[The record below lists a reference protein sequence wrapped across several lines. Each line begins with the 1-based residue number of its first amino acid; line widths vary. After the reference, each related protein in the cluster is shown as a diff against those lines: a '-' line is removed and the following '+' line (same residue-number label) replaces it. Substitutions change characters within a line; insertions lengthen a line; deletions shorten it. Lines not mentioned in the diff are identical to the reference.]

1 MVQKGRAKR
10 SSNFNRKEDI
20 QLCISWQSISSDPII
35 GNEQPGKAY
44 WQRIAEHYHA
54 NRDFES
60 DRNANSLEHR
70 WGNIQKEVS
79 KFQGCYEQIERRH
92 PSGIPHQELRPM
104 LRHIPCQC
112 KMKTFILQQM
122 VQKGRAKRS
131 SNFNRKEDIQLCIS
145 WQSISSDPIIG
156 NEQPGKAYWQ
166 RIAEHYHANRDFE
179 SDRNANSLEHRWGN
193 IQKEV
198 SKFQGCYEQIE
209 RRHPSGIP
217 HQELLRNSPKFQTL
231 ESHKRPR
238 SRKSSTLIESAGE
251 EDEEGDDARKS
262 TTPDLLQPSAKKRPM
277 GRKQAKEKMKNGED
291 GPYKEAMKDLLDAKE
306 KEAKVK
312 EERWKETKEIQER
325 QLLFAERKLVWD
337 QE

>member
-1 MVQKGRAKR
+1 
-10 SSNFNRKEDI
+10 
-20 QLCISWQSISSDPII
+20 
-35 GNEQPGKAY
+35 
-44 WQRIAEHYHA
+44 
-54 NRDFES
+54 
-60 DRNANSLEHR
+60 
-70 WGNIQKEVS
+70 
-79 KFQGCYEQIERRH
+79 
-92 PSGIPHQELRPM
+92 M
-104 LRHIPCQC
+104 LTHIPCQC

-217 HQELLRNSPKFQTL
+217 HQELVS
-231 ESHKRPR
+231 
-238 SRKSSTLIESAGE
+238 
-251 EDEEGDDARKS
+251 
-262 TTPDLLQPSAKKRPM
+262 
-277 GRKQAKEKMKNGED
+277 
-291 GPYKEAMKDLLDAKE
+291 
-306 KEAKVK
+306 
-312 EERWKETKEIQER
+312 
-325 QLLFAERKLVWD
+325 
-337 QE
+337 

>member
-1 MVQKGRAKR
+1 MSEETHVEAYSLPMQNEDLHTSTNGAKGRAKR

-60 DRNANSLEHR
+60 NRNAFSLEHR

-92 PSGIPHQELRPM
+92 PSGIPHQELV
-104 LRHIPCQC
+104 LEAEA
-112 KMKTFILQQM
+112 LY
-122 VQKGRAKRS
+122 S
-131 SNFNRKEDIQLCIS
+131 SNAPKNRAFQFNHCWFK
-145 WQSISSDPIIG
+145 
-156 NEQPGKAYWQ
+156 
-166 RIAEHYHANRDFE
+166 
-179 SDRNANSLEHRWGN
+179 
-193 IQKEV
+193 
-198 SKFQGCYEQIE
+198 
-209 RRHPSGIP
+209 
-217 HQELLRNSPKFQTL
+217 LRNSPKFQTL

-238 SRKSSTLIESAGE
+238 SRKSSTPIESAGE

-262 TTPDLLQPSAKKRPM
+262 TTPDLSQPSAKKRPM
-277 GRKQAKEKMKNGED
+277 GRKEAKEQLKNGGED

-312 EERWKETKEIQER
+312 EERWKETKEIQEHK
-325 QLLFAERKLVWD
+325 LLFAERKLVWD
-337 QE
+337 QEQKIMFCDVSTLEPDVRTYVLAMRAQIAASKVAALNGGFDGSSGFGDEFGGGN

>member
-1 MVQKGRAKR
+1 MSEETHVEAYSLPMQNEDLHTSTNGAKGRAKR

-54 NRDFES
+54 NCDFES
-60 DRNANSLEHR
+60 DRNANSLEHF
-70 WGNIQKEVS
+70 GVLEAEAL
-79 KFQGCYEQIERRH
+79 Y
-92 PSGIPHQELRPM
+92 
-104 LRHIPCQC
+104 
-112 KMKTFILQQM
+112 
-122 VQKGRAKRS
+122 S
-131 SNFNRKEDIQLCIS
+131 SNASKNRAFKFNHCWLK
-145 WQSISSDPIIG
+145 
-156 NEQPGKAYWQ
+156 
-166 RIAEHYHANRDFE
+166 
-179 SDRNANSLEHRWGN
+179 
-193 IQKEV
+193 
-198 SKFQGCYEQIE
+198 
-209 RRHPSGIP
+209 
-217 HQELLRNSPKFQTL
+217 LRNSPKFQTL

-238 SRKSSTLIESAGE
+238 SRKSSTPIKSAGE

-312 EERWKETKEIQER
+312 EERWKETKEIQEHK
-325 QLLFAERKLVWD
+325 LLFAERKLVWD
-337 QE
+337 QEQKIMFCDVSTLEPDVRTYVLAMRTQIAASKVAALNVGFDGSSGFGGEFGDGNGEV